1 MADDAGRPS
10 YARRTRYLFLR
21 PQDDGSLVAVSVLK
35 GEEVALDA
43 ERVDLLLAL
52 PADRWT
58 GLEASGNPAAVLE
71 LARHGLVVT
80 DGADETLA
88 ELRRRDEQLAA
99 PAWNRYAALYH
110 SLTRWRGVRAV
121 VAGEAPLPRVPGRWP
136 PPPHFHRIPD
146 PAATS
151 RLPVMDPPRP
161 LYDLLRRRKT
171 TRGFDPGA
179 ALSLEELATVLR
191 WVWGCHGTHE
201 VTPDLTILKKTSP
214 SGGSQ
219 HPGEVYPLVRAV
231 EGVEP
236 GLYHYAVEAHE
247 LEQLEPLTGEAAADL
262 VVELTAG
269 QEHFRAAQVLF
280 LLTARFPRN
289 FWKYQA
295 HAKAYRA
302 VLFDAAH
309 LSQTLYL
316 VCADLGLGAFVSGA
330 INEADIDRRL
340 GLRAFSEAAI
350 LVCGCG
356 RPVPSDREPPFR
368 PFAPRRA

>member
-1 MADDAGRPS
+1 VEIPLSDEH
-10 YARRTRYLFLR
+10 ARVLR
-21 PQDDGSLVAVSVLK
+21 SV
-35 GEEVALDA
+35 
-43 ERVDLLLAL
+43 
-52 PADRWT
+52 PADRWIP
-58 GLEASGNPAAVLE
+58 LEGNRDSAALLE
-71 LARHGLVVT
+71 LAQEGLVVT
-80 DGADETLA
+80 DGPAEALA
-88 ELRRRDEQLAA
+88 EFRRRDEQLAA

-110 SLTRWRGVRAV
+110 SMTRWKGVRAV

-136 PPPHFHRIPD
+136 PPSHFHRLPESR
-146 PAATS
+146 ATNP
-151 RLPVMDPPRP
+151 LPLVDPPRP

-171 TRGFDPGA
+171 VRGFDAGA
-179 ALSLEELATVLR
+179 SLSLDELATVLR
-191 WVWGCHGTHE
+191 YVWGCHGTHD
-201 VTPDLTILKKTSP
+201 VTPELTILKKTSP

-219 HPGEVYPLVRAV
+219 HPVEVYPLVRAV

-236 GLYHYAVEAHE
+236 GLYHYAVDGHE
-247 LEQLEPLTGEAAADL
+247 LELLEPLGGEEAADL

-269 QEHFRAAQVLF
+269 QEHFRAAQVLL
-280 LLTARFPRN
+280 LLTARFARN

-330 INEADIDRRL
+330 INEQDIDRRL
-340 GLRAFSEAAI
+340 GLRSFTEGAI

-356 RPVPSDREPPFR
+356 RAIPSDREPPYR
-368 PFAPRRA
+368 SYTPREG

>member
-1 MADDAGRPS
+1 MAERGRPA

-35 GEEVALDA
+35 GEEVDLGA
-43 ERVDLLLAL
+43 EQVDLLLAL
-52 PADRWT
+52 PADRWVA
-58 GLEASGNPAAVLE
+58 LEAAGDAAAVLE

-80 DGADETLA
+80 DGGDDELV

-110 SLTRWRGVRAV
+110 ALTRWRGVRAV

-136 PPPHFHRIPD
+136 PPTHFHRIAE
-146 PAATS
+146 PAAT
-151 RLPVMDPPRP
+151 RPLPVVEPSRP
-161 LYDLLRRRKT
+161 LYDVLRRRKT
-171 TRGFDPGA
+171 TRGFDAGA
-179 ALSLEELATVLR
+179 SLTLEELATVLR
-191 WVWGCHGTHE
+191 WVWGCHGIHE
-201 VTPDLTILKKTSP
+201 VTPELSILKKTSP

-236 GLYHYAVEAHE
+236 GLYHYAVEGHE
-247 LEQLEPLTGEAAADL
+247 LEQLEPLTAEEAADL
-262 VVELTAG
+262 VVELTAR
-269 QEHFRAAQVLF
+269 QEHFRAAQVVF
-280 LLTARFPRN
+280 LLTARFARN
-289 FWKYQA
+289 FWKYHA

-316 VCADLGLGAFVSGA
+316 VCAELGLGAFVSGA
-330 INEADIDRRL
+330 INEQDIDRRL
-340 GLRAFSEAAI
+340 GLQAFTEAAI

-356 RPVPSDREPPFR
+356 RLIPSEREPPFR
-368 PFAPRRA
+368 PFVPRRD